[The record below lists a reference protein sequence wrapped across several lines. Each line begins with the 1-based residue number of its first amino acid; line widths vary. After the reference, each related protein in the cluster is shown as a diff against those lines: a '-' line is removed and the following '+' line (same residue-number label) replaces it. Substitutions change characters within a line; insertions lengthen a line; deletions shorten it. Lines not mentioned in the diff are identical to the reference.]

1 MRIEL
6 DPFKMSV
13 YLIQPTELSGTNH
26 YILGTEIYRRA
37 GTRIVIQ
44 MDTPDP
50 LTVKAAILSRFQEWN
65 IVKEDYIEGDPK
77 ELRALFYQAV
87 LTYEDTLPVKM
98 DIDEK
103 MENDQPTLFKYLS
116 VKK

>member
-1 MRIEL
+1 
-6 DPFKMSV
+6 MSV

-26 YILGTEIYRRA
+26 YILGTELYRRA

-50 LTVKAAILSRFQEWN
+50 LRVKEAILSRFREWN
-65 IVKEDYIEGDPK
+65 IVKEDYIEGDAK

-87 LTYEDTLPVKM
+87 LTYEDALPVKM
-98 DIDEK
+98 DIDE
-103 MENDQPTLFKYLS
+103 PTLFKYLCP
-116 VKK
+116 KKT